1 MANVLTRFA
10 KTLPRGDDETLAHV
24 RDYVEWNAQREG
36 GDFSPA
42 DGDDV
47 ALRTYLLELRIA
59 GVPRRTLEKKVAA
72 LKQFYAWALSKR
84 YLEISPFDEFNFD
97 RPFLTRDQIRRRH
110 DTLGTDPTQR
120 ELNRLRALNRLAEQ
134 LSRATDLRT
143 ALDVALQTLVETMGL
158 HTAWAFLWEKSGLTT
173 YLHHGAE
180 PHGAEPH
187 DFVLGAACALPPG
200 LEQDHRRHLRDAP
213 DCQCQWLLRD
223 GLLKRAVNVVECT
236 RLQTAAHEAGDTKGL
251 LFHATVPLIAH
262 GQPVGLINIAADEW
276 QFFSAGDLQLLTAAG
291 AQIAAA
297 IERAGLFAR
306 STELGA
312 VEERNRLARE
322 IHDTLAQGLTAIT
335 LQLETADALLE
346 AGTDP
351 ARARATVQQALSLAR
366 ANLEEARRS
375 VLDLR
380 AAPLEG
386 RTLSEALE
394 ALVKAASAQAG
405 KKPSIKFE
413 LRGPARPL
421 PPRVEVNLYRIAQEA
436 LNNVLQHARAKHAV
450 VRLALKP
457 GQAQLLV
464 EDDGVSFDSVEA
476 PKGRFG
482 LLSMNERARLA
493 GGSLHV
499 ESAPGRGTRVEVTV
513 PLTR

>member
-10 KTLPRGDDETLAHV
+10 KTLPRGEADTLAHV
-24 RDYVEWNAQREG
+24 RDYLAWQTQRG
-36 GDFSPA
+36 AADFTPA

-47 ALRTYLLELRIA
+47 ALRTYLLELRIV
-59 GVPRRTLEKKVAA
+59 GVPRKTLEKKVAA
-72 LKQFYAWALSKR
+72 LKQFYAWALSKGD
-84 YLEISPFDEFNFD
+84 LEVSPFDEFNFD
-97 RPFLTRDQIRRRH
+97 RPFLSRDQIRRRH
-110 DTLGTDPTQR
+110 DVLGADPTQR

-158 HTAWAFLWEKSGLTT
+158 HTAWAFVWEQSGLTP
-173 YLHHGAE
+173 YLQHGAD
-180 PHGAEPH
+180 PH

-200 LEQDHRRHLRDAP
+200 LERDNCRHLREAP

-236 RLQTAAHEAGDTKGL
+236 RLQTAARDAGDTKGL
-251 LFHATVPLIAH
+251 LFHATVPLITH

-276 QFFSAGDLQLLTAAG
+276 QFFSGGDLQLLTAAG

-322 IHDTLAQGLTAIT
+322 IHDTLAQGLAAIT
-335 LQLETADALLE
+335 LQLETADAWLE
-346 AGTDP
+346 AGADP
-351 ARARATVQQALSLAR
+351 VRARATVQQALSLAR

-386 RTLSEALE
+386 RTLPEALA
-394 ALVKAASAQAG
+394 ALVRERPVK
-405 KKPSIKFE
+405 KKPRVTFDME
-413 LRGPARPL
+413 GALPARPL
-421 PPRVEVNLYRIAQEA
+421 SSRVEVNLYRIAQEA
-436 LNNVLQHARAKHAV
+436 LNNALQHTEAKGV
-450 VRLALKP
+450 LVRLTLLRN
-457 GQAQLLV
+457 QVQLV
-464 EDDGVSFDSVEA
+464 VSDDGHGFDPAQTAS
-476 PKGRFG
+476 GRHG
-482 LLSMNERARLA
+482 LTSMNERARLA
-493 GGSLHV
+493 GGALRV
-499 ESAPGRGTRVEVTV
+499 ESALGRGTRIEVTI
-513 PLTR
+513 PLNT